1 MPDPTEGIQGREN
14 SDSGK
19 PRHQL
24 PAEGPLT
31 IKQQREAKRRE
42 KVEKAKRQEI
52 KVQHNRR
59 VGLVVGGIAIVVV
72 IALVAV
78 IVSTAKKHSSPAIAS
93 INGVQLF
100 PGLATKHVDGPVKYQ
115 QTPPVGGEHAS
126 VWLNCAVYTSPVP
139 NENAVHSL
147 EHGAVWITYNP
158 SIITGSSLT
167 ALRQSIPKTYAIL
180 SPFQGLPTPIV
191 ASAWGVQLRISQVG
205 DPRIAQFLAKY
216 RGAKSAP
223 EPGAPCT
230 GGIDGPGKVS

>member
-1 MPDPTEGIQGREN
+1 MSDPTEGNQGPESANPSNRKIH
-14 SDSGK
+14 S
-19 PRHQL
+19 
-24 PAEGPLT
+24 PAVGPLS

-42 KVEKAKRQEI
+42 KFEKAKRQEI
-52 KVQHNRR
+52 KIKHNRR
-59 VGLVVGGIAIVVV
+59 VGLLVGGIAVVVV

-78 IVSTAKKHSSPAIAS
+78 IVTTAKKNVPSTTAS
-93 INGVQLF
+93 INGVQIF
-100 PGLATKHVDGPVKYQ
+100 PGLATKHVDGLVKYQ
-115 QTPPVGGEHAS
+115 QTPPVGGEHS
-126 VWLNCAVYTSPVP
+126 PVWLNCAVYASPVP

-180 SPFQGLPTPIV
+180 SPLQGLPTSIV
-191 ASAWGVQLRISQVG
+191 ASAWGVQLRVSQVG

>member
-1 MPDPTEGIQGREN
+1 MPDPTEGNPGPQN
-14 SDSGK
+14 TDSGNHK
-19 PRHQL
+19 IHS
-24 PAEGPLT
+24 PATGPLT
-31 IKQQREAKRRE
+31 IKQQREAKRRG
-42 KVEKAKRQEI
+42 KVEKAKRQEM

-59 VGLVVGGIAIVVV
+59 VGLLVGGIAIVVV

-100 PGLATKHVDGPVKYQ
+100 PGLATKHVDGAVKYQ
-115 QTPPVGGEHAS
+115 QTPPVGGEHSSA
-126 VWLNCAVYTSPVP
+126 WLNCAVYASPVP
-139 NENAVHSL
+139 NENALHSL

-158 SIITGSSLT
+158 SIITGSSLI
-167 ALRQSIPKTYAIL
+167 ALRQTIPKTYAIL

-191 ASAWGVQLRISQVG
+191 ASAWGAQLRMSQVS
-205 DPRIAQFLAKY
+205 DPRITQFLAKY
-216 RGAKSAP
+216 RSAKSAP

>member
-1 MPDPTEGIQGREN
+1 MPDPTEGKQ
-14 SDSGK
+14 
-19 PRHQL
+19 RHEGTEGGNHKIHS
-24 PAEGPLT
+24 PGDGPLT

-42 KVEKAKRQEI
+42 KVEKAKRQEL
-52 KVQHNRR
+52 KVKHNRR
-59 VGLVVGGIAIVVV
+59 VGLLVGGIAVVVV

-78 IVSTAKKHSSPAIAS
+78 IVTTAKKNVPASIAS
-93 INGVQLF
+93 INGVQIF

-115 QTPPVGGEHAS
+115 QTPPAGGEHSS
-126 VWLNCAVYTSPVP
+126 VWLNCAVYASQVP

-158 SIITGSSLT
+158 SIISGSSLT
-167 ALRQSIPKTYAIL
+167 ALRQGIPKTYAIL

-191 ASAWGVQLRISQVG
+191 ASAWGVQLRISQVS

>member
-1 MPDPTEGIQGREN
+1 MPDPTEANPGPQNTDPGNHKIH
-14 SDSGK
+14 S
-19 PRHQL
+19 
-24 PAEGPLT
+24 PATGPLT

-52 KVQHNRR
+52 KAQHSRR
-59 VGLVVGGIAIVVV
+59 VGLLVGGIAIVVV

-78 IVSTAKKHSSPAIAS
+78 IVTTAKTSVPASIAS
-93 INGVQLF
+93 INGVQIY
-100 PGLATKHVDGPVKYQ
+100 PVLATKHVDGLVKYQ
-115 QTPPVGGEHAS
+115 QTPPVGGEHAAAL
-126 VWLNCAVYTSPVP
+126 LNCAIYASPVP
-139 NENAVHSL
+139 NEDAVHSL

-167 ALRQSIPKTYAIL
+167 RLRQSIPKTYAIL
-180 SPFQGLPTPIV
+180 SPFQGLPSPIV
-191 ASAWGVQLRISQVG
+191 ASAWGAQLRMNQVG

>member
-1 MPDPTEGIQGREN
+1 MPDPTEGNPEPQNTDPGNHKIH
-14 SDSGK
+14 S
-19 PRHQL
+19 
-24 PAEGPLT
+24 PATGPLT

-52 KVQHNRR
+52 KAQHSRR
-59 VGLVVGGIAIVVV
+59 VGLLVGAIAIVVV

-115 QTPPVGGEHAS
+115 QTPPVGGEHS
-126 VWLNCAVYTSPVP
+126 PVWLNCAIYANPVP

-158 SIITGSSLT
+158 AVITGDQLT
-167 ALRQSIPKTYAIL
+167 TLRKDIPKTFAIL
-180 SPFQGLPTPIV
+180 SPFKDLPAPIV
-191 ASAWGVQLRISQVG
+191 ASAWGVQLKVTRVG
-205 DPRIAQFLAKY
+205 DPRITDFIAKY
-216 RGAKSAP
+216 RESKSAP

-230 GGIDGPGKVS
+230 GGIDGPGKLS

>member
-1 MPDPTEGIQGREN
+1 MPDPTEGNLE
-14 SDSGK
+14 
-19 PRHQL
+19 
-24 PAEGPLT
+24 PANTDPGNHKIHSPAVGPLT
-31 IKQQREAKRRE
+31 IKQQREAKRRG

-52 KVQHNRR
+52 KVKHNRR
-59 VGLVVGGIAIVVV
+59 VGLLVGGIAIVVV

-78 IVSTAKKHSSPAIAS
+78 IVTTAKKNVPASIAS
-93 INGVQLF
+93 INGVQIF
-100 PGLATKHVDGPVKYQ
+100 PGLATKHVDGLVKYQ
-115 QTPPVGGEHAS
+115 QTPPVGGEHSS
-126 VWLNCAVYTSPVP
+126 VWLNCAVYASPVP
-139 NENAVHSL
+139 SENAVHSL

-158 SIITGSSLT
+158 SIITGSSIT
-167 ALRQSIPKTYAIL
+167 ALRQTIPKTYAIL
-180 SPFQGLPTPIV
+180 SPFQGLPAPIV